1 MGKRMVETDFW
12 QDEKV
17 IEQFSPE
24 DKYFMMYLL
33 TNPKVT
39 SIGIYKFRKKVVAF
53 ELGYTLD
60 SVKVLLDRFENK
72 YQMIKYNDSTQEI
85 AVLNCLKYTIN
96 KGGKPIESMV
106 EREIKNIDDG
116 SLILAT
122 YNRMINWWSKS
133 DRGIDK
139 SIQLLFEK
147 ELSKRKVPKENTNT
161 NTYTY
166 TNTSTYTNT
175 DTGSNRPTIRKD
187 EEEDGENTFLQ
198 DLENLW
204 GRTFNG
210 MEVMKITDYLT
221 NEGVSNQLMKKA
233 IEISLL
239 NGARNF
245 NYVSKVLDNWIDEGI
260 KTPEQADVKQEEYK
274 KSNIKQKGQ
283 RFTNSEKQALK
294 EPDELYGF

>member
-116 SLILAT
+116 GLILAT
-122 YNRMINWWSKS
+122 YNRMIDWWSKS

-161 NTYTY
+161 NTYT
-166 TNTSTYTNT
+166 NTSTYTNT

-187 EEEDGENTFLQ
+187 EEEDGENPFLQ

-260 KTPEQADVKQEEYK
+260 KTPEQVDVKQKQHE
-274 KSNIKQKGQ
+274 KSKQFKSKNTGQ
-283 RFTNSEKQALK
+283 LVNFGEVDK
-294 EPDELYGF
+294 EDILF